1 MRISITHKLF
11 LAILTAAVMTVLTLL
26 VAMEW
31 NLKRGFLRYNSSL
44 EQATLPRLAA
54 ELESIYAQKGS
65 WDFIRND
72 RETWPVAVSN
82 ALQVPRHDLQRPP
95 RHGIPAGP
103 PHHEPERLQH
113 TPPPIPPF
121 GPPPQHAPD
130 SPPFAGP
137 VRDLAH
143 LPPHMAQTLFERLFL
158 LDANKS
164 LMTGQ
169 YAPEGRLITLRTG
182 NKVVGYL
189 GILPLP
195 GNFDLFQQRF
205 MREQK
210 SAFVI
215 VGLAVV
221 ILAAALSMLLA
232 SRMIKPLKLL
242 AEASH
247 RLASGSHDVRVPVSS
262 RDEVGQLADDFNK
275 LAQTLE
281 RNEQTRR
288 QWVADISHEL
298 RTPLSVLRGE
308 IEAFQDDIRTPTPE
322 AIASLHVEVMRLA
335 RLIEDLFQ
343 LSLSDVCAMS
353 CQKTELDC
361 NEILLDAINTYQGE
375 FTAKQ
380 ITLQTAIETP
390 APAVFADGERMRQLF
405 DNLLENNLKYTDKGG
420 KLLIHTAYND
430 NWAEIYFEDSAPGVP
445 PTSLERL
452 FDRLYRV
459 ESSRNRTLGGA
470 GLGLSI
476 CKSIIEAHNGSIE
489 ARPSSLGGLCIL
501 VRLPLQGGAA

>member
-11 LAILTAAVMTVLTLL
+11 LAILTASVMTVMTLL

-31 NLKRGFLRYNSSL
+31 NLKRGFLRYNSSM
-44 EQATLPRLAA
+44 EQTALPRLAT
-54 ELESIYAQKGS
+54 ELESRYTEKGT
-65 WDFIRND
+65 WDFIRRD
-72 RETWPVAVSN
+72 REAWSATVSN
-82 ALQVPRHDLQRPP
+82 VLQVPRHELQRPP
-95 RHGIPAGP
+95 RQSIPTGP
-103 PHHEPERLQH
+103 PHHGPEHLQ
-113 TPPPIPPF
+113 PPPPPMPPF

-130 SPPFAGP
+130 SPPFAGSA
-137 VRDLAH
+137 RNLAH
-143 LPPHMAQTLFERLFL
+143 LPPHMAQALFERLFL
-158 LDANKS
+158 MDVDRS
-164 LMTGQ
+164 LLAGQ
-169 YAPEGRLITLRTG
+169 YAPEGRLVTLRTD

-215 VGLAVV
+215 VGLAVI
-221 ILAAALSMLLA
+221 ILAAAFSMLLA

-242 AEASH
+242 AAASH
-247 RLASGSHDVRVPVSS
+247 RLASGSHDVRVPFNS

-275 LAQTLE
+275 LAQALE
-281 RNEQTRR
+281 KNEQTRR

-308 IEAFQDDIRTPTPE
+308 IEAFQDGIRTPTPE
-322 AIASLHVEVMRLA
+322 AITSLHVEVMRLA

-361 NEILLDAINTYQGE
+361 NEMLLDAINAYQGE

-380 ITLQTAIETP
+380 ITLQTTIATP
-390 APAVFADGERMRQLF
+390 APTVFADGERLHQLF
-405 DNLLENNLKYTDKGG
+405 DNLLENSLKYTDKDG
-420 KLLIHTAYND
+420 KLLINTAYND

-445 PTSLERL
+445 AASLERL

-476 CKSIIEAHNGSIE
+476 CKSIVEAHNGSIE
-489 ARPSSLGGLCIL
+489 AHPSSLGGLRIV
-501 VRLPLQGGAA
+501 VRLPLQGGVA